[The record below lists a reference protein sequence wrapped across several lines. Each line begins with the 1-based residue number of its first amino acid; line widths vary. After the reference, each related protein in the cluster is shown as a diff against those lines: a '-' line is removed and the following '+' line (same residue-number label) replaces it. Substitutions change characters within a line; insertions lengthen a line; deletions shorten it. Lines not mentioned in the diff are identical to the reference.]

1 MNLDKSIY
9 SEANISK
16 KPARE
21 LLQAMG
27 YTYLSPEECRQQRG
41 SGYRVLLRDVLRG
54 QLRKLNRYTYG
65 GVENE
70 FSAVNIEHAM
80 DDLEIPL
87 TDGLVRTSE
96 KIYDALMLGKSY
108 PETVGE
114 GRLLNFNLKYI
125 DWEDPTQNLYH
136 VTEEF
141 AVESADGQH
150 DARPD
155 IVLFVNGIPFAVIE
169 CKAPDIPVEQAIEQT
184 CRNQQPQYIPSFMR
198 LRRS

>member
-9 SEANISK
+9 SEVNISK
-16 KPARE
+16 KPALE

-96 KIYDALMLGKSY
+96 KSM
-108 PETVGE
+108 
-114 GRLLNFNLKYI
+114 
-125 DWEDPTQNLYH
+125 
-136 VTEEF
+136 
-141 AVESADGQH
+141 
-150 DARPD
+150 
-155 IVLFVNGIPFAVIE
+155 
-169 CKAPDIPVEQAIEQT
+169 
-184 CRNQQPQYIPSFMR
+184 MR
-198 LRRS
+198 LCWAKAIPKL

>member
-16 KPARE
+16 KPALE

-65 GVENE
+65 GVEND

-96 KIYDALMLGKSY
+96 KIYDALGKNFIVCWVLLILRIDTLGKPCANRISF
-108 PETVGE
+108 G
-114 GRLLNFNLKYI
+114 
-125 DWEDPTQNLYH
+125 TQ
-136 VTEEF
+136 
-141 AVESADGQH
+141 
-150 DARPD
+150 
-155 IVLFVNGIPFAVIE
+155 
-169 CKAPDIPVEQAIEQT
+169 
-184 CRNQQPQYIPSFMR
+184 
-198 LRRS
+198 

>member
-16 KPARE
+16 KPALE

-70 FSAVNIEHAM
+70 FSAVNIEQLIA
-80 DDLEIPL
+80 DEVKRLSTQFGKSFLDCENLIEL
-87 TDGLVRTSE
+87 TGLGRDNVR
-96 KIYDALMLGKSY
+96 ALMHSKAFPVTKVGNRQVVSILAFVAWQVNSL
-108 PETVGE
+108 PE
-114 GRLLNFNLKYI
+114 
-125 DWEDPTQNLYH
+125 
-136 VTEEF
+136 
-141 AVESADGQH
+141 AV
-150 DARPD
+150 
-155 IVLFVNGIPFAVIE
+155 
-169 CKAPDIPVEQAIEQT
+169 
-184 CRNQQPQYIPSFMR
+184 
-198 LRRS
+198 

>member
-9 SEANISK
+9 SEVNISQ
-16 KPARE
+16 KPALE

-96 KIYDALMLGKSY
+96 KSMMHLCWAK
-108 PETVGE
+108 
-114 GRLLNFNLKYI
+114 
-125 DWEDPTQNLYH
+125 
-136 VTEEF
+136 
-141 AVESADGQH
+141 A
-150 DARPD
+150 
-155 IVLFVNGIPFAVIE
+155 IP
-169 CKAPDIPVEQAIEQT
+169 K
-184 CRNQQPQYIPSFMR
+184 
-198 LRRS
+198 L

>member
-16 KPARE
+16 KPALE

-125 DWEDPTQNLYH
+125 DWEDPTSCCLSM
-136 VTEEF
+136 EF
-141 AVESADGQH
+141 
-150 DARPD
+150 
-155 IVLFVNGIPFAVIE
+155 
-169 CKAPDIPVEQAIEQT
+169 
-184 CRNQQPQYIPSFMR
+184 R
-198 LRRS
+198 LR

>member
-16 KPARE
+16 KPALE

-108 PETVGE
+108 KVIICLANYASTLT
-114 GRLLNFNLKYI
+114 GRTRRRTFTMSRKNLR
-125 DWEDPTQNLYH
+125 W
-136 VTEEF
+136 
-141 AVESADGQH
+141 
-150 DARPD
+150 
-155 IVLFVNGIPFAVIE
+155 
-169 CKAPDIPVEQAIEQT
+169 KAPMDSMMPARTSCFLSME
-184 CRNQQPQYIPSFMR
+184 FR
-198 LRRS
+198 LR

>member
-16 KPARE
+16 KPALE

-87 TDGLVRTSE
+87 TDGLVRT
-96 KIYDALMLGKSY
+96 ARKSM
-108 PETVGE
+108 
-114 GRLLNFNLKYI
+114 
-125 DWEDPTQNLYH
+125 
-136 VTEEF
+136 
-141 AVESADGQH
+141 
-150 DARPD
+150 
-155 IVLFVNGIPFAVIE
+155 
-169 CKAPDIPVEQAIEQT
+169 
-184 CRNQQPQYIPSFMR
+184 MR
-198 LRRS
+198 LCWAKAIPKL